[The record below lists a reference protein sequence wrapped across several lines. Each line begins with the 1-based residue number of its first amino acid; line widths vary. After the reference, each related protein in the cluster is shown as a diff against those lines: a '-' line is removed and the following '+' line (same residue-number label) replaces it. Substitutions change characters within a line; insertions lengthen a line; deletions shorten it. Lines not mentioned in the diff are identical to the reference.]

1 MHSAGSRAWQHVRA
15 NVVGYIALFFALGS
29 GTAMAANTVFS
40 ADIVNG
46 EVKTADIGGG
56 EVGTSDIANDAVTGA
71 KVADD
76 GLGKEDLKG
85 GSVRTSELQNGG
97 VEEQDLAD
105 GAVTPAKHGT
115 GIYARLESVET
126 DSFYCPKVQNDVIT
140 AIPFQFPTYD
150 TAGMHGASALVSC
163 AEASKLYAPRDGV
176 YAISG
181 GLFDGGTT
189 GDRYLGIRL
198 NGSDNIAAT
207 QDVNSSGVL
216 VQNVSTEVNLV
227 EGEYAELVL
236 RHTQGTDVEHDHAD
250 NRNFF
255 AMSWIGPPAA
265 APPPTASGT
274 PRAERA
280 LRD

>member
-1 MHSAGSRAWQHVRA
+1 MHSAGSKAWQHARA

-40 ADIVNG
+40 TDIVNG

-56 EVGTSDIANDAVTGA
+56 EVDTSDIANDAVTGA

-76 GLGKEDLKG
+76 DLGNVDLKA
-85 GSVRTSELQNGG
+85 GSVRTSELHNSG
-97 VEEQDLAD
+97 VHEQDLAD

-115 GIYARLESVET
+115 GLYARLRVPST
-126 DSFYCPKVQNDVIT
+126 DDLFCPAVPNNT
-140 AIPFQFPTYD
+140 MTPIPFEAELYD
-150 TAGMHGASALVSC
+150 TASMWGGFATC
-163 AEASKLYAPRDGV
+163 AEGSKLIAPRDGV

-181 GLFDGGTT
+181 GLWDPGTT

-207 QDVNSSGVL
+207 QDVNSGGVL
-216 VQNVSTEVNLV
+216 IQNVSTEVNLA
-227 EGEYAELVL
+227 EGDYAELVL
-236 RHTQGTDVEHDHAD
+236 RHTEGTGVSHNVDDQ
-250 NRNFF
+250 RNYF